1 MRVREVL
8 ALNLKALRQ
17 IQNLSQ
23 EDLAE
28 LAGIDRTYVSS
39 LERSQYSATIDVL
52 ERLAMALGVK
62 PAELLTEPTP
72 L

>member
-8 ALNLKALRQ
+8 ALNLKGLRQ

-23 EDLAE
+23 EDLAD

-52 ERLAMALGVK
+52 ERLALALGVK
-62 PAELLTEPTP
+62 PADLLTEPASN
-72 L
+72 

>member
-1 MRVREVL
+1 MRVRDVL
-8 ALNLKALRQ
+8 ALNLKGLRQ

-23 EDLAE
+23 EDLAD

-52 ERLAMALGVK
+52 ERLALALGVK
-62 PAELLTEPTP
+62 PADLLTEPASN
-72 L
+72 

>member
-28 LAGIDRTYVSS
+28 LAGIDRTYVST

>member
-1 MRVREVL
+1 MRVRDVL
-8 ALNLKALRQ
+8 ALNLKGLRQ

-23 EDLAE
+23 EDLAD

-52 ERLAMALGVK
+52 ERLALALGVK
-62 PAELLTEPTP
+62 PADLRGRGA
-72 L
+72 

>member
-1 MRVREVL
+1 MRTREVL
-8 ALNLKALRQ
+8 AINLRELRQ

-52 ERLAMALGVK
+52 ERLALALGVK
-62 PAELLTEPTP
+62 PADLLTEPASN
-72 L
+72 

>member
-1 MRVREVL
+1 M
-8 ALNLKALRQ
+8 ALNLKGLRQ

-23 EDLAE
+23 EDLAD

-52 ERLAMALGVK
+52 ERLALALGVK
-62 PAELLTEPTP
+62 PADLLTEPASN
-72 L
+72 

>member
-8 ALNLKALRQ
+8 ALNLKGLRQ
-17 IQNLSQ
+17 TQDLSQ
-23 EDLAE
+23 EDLAD

-52 ERLAMALGVK
+52 ERLALALGVK
-62 PAELLTEPTP
+62 PADLLTEPASN
-72 L
+72 

>member
-1 MRVREVL
+1 MRVRDVL
-8 ALNLKALRQ
+8 ALNLKGLRQ

-23 EDLAE
+23 EDLAD

-52 ERLAMALGVK
+52 ERLALALGVK
-62 PAELLTEPTP
+62 PADLLTEPTSN
-72 L
+72 

>member
-1 MRVREVL
+1 VVRE
-8 ALNLKALRQ
+8 LRQ

-52 ERLAMALGVK
+52 ERLALALGVK
-62 PAELLTEPTP
+62 PADLLTEPASN
-72 L
+72 

>member
-1 MRVREVL
+1 MRVRDVL
-8 ALNLKALRQ
+8 ALNLKGLRQ

-52 ERLAMALGVK
+52 ERLALALGVK
-62 PAELLTEPTP
+62 PADLLTEPASN
-72 L
+72 